1 MPAVGGWLAA
11 VWTGAS
17 AAGAVGASLLKL
29 AVGLAINMAVAKV
42 TAPKGPRPQE
52 LQTEL
57 RSSNAQRIRHL
68 GRVRASGTVMFWDW
82 ANLRDFTEP
91 PGGWWD
97 NIKWRIGK
105 RRLYKLIAVAEG
117 GMDAVHQ
124 WYLDGDPV
132 DVDADGWVTSEPWNR
147 AGIRLQ
153 FRKGVEGDQWDGGD
167 WPELR
172 AAFPDQWTVNHRL
185 RGVGTILATFDAVGG
200 NDIAEIYGG
209 GEPEVSALIQGAGAY
224 WAADGSTINGRNPAV
239 HLSDVM
245 ANPAY
250 GALTTNDI
258 DLALLG
264 VARTDCNALVPTD
277 GGTRTRYQS
286 GISYALSDS
295 LKDTAQKLLDAMGGR
310 AWITPEGK
318 LAVAAGVWS
327 APTVTI
333 EERHI
338 VEMEYG
344 AGTERINRVTT
355 LVPTY
360 VAPQV
365 RWQEATAD
373 PVEDADAIAKWGEG
387 QPKGVDLLAVQ
398 HHGQAAHIC
407 KQMLARMNPD
417 RRMTIKLRA
426 FGLRL
431 IGERVVRVN
440 LPRLGLAGVPFWID
454 NLTFDGTNV
463 TVDLIEADPASFDWT
478 AEEAGEPPAILTP
491 VDRGTAGRATA
502 ITSVSLITNDGPP
515 YIRIEGTLTAQAG
528 DNLMAQF
535 RRTGS
540 SLAWTDMI
548 AEAASGGGF
557 SFRTMPL
564 GDLSE
569 YDFRVFFGRYENS
582 SGGRELRMQSVP
594 VEVIGVDVVANGNPP
609 DEPVI
614 ISSSGSAGDN
624 MIVTFT
630 VDLGA
635 NYHRTG
641 LYRAASG
648 APFGS
653 ATLVKWSFDQSS
665 QVTMTAPIP
674 PSGARFWLRSENQSQ
689 VGSDPVEVGDY
700 PA

>member
-17 AAGAVGASLLKL
+17 AAGAVGAALLKF
-29 AVGLAINMAVAKV
+29 AVGVAINMAVAKIM
-42 TAPKGPRPQE
+42 APKGPRPQE

-68 GRVRASGTVMFWDW
+68 GRVRSSGAVMFWDW
-82 ANLRDFTEP
+82 AYV
-91 PGGWWD
+91 GGE
-97 NIKWRIGK
+97 
-105 RRLYKLIAVAEG
+105 RRLFKLLAVAQG
-117 GMDAVHQ
+117 GMSNVQQ
-124 WYLDGDPV
+124 WYLDGEPV
-132 DVDADGWVTSEPWNR
+132 EVDANGYVTTAPWNK
-147 AGIRLQ
+147 GNIRLRW
-153 FRKGVEGDQWDGGD
+153 RKGIQGDQWDGGD
-167 WPELR
+167 YADLR
-172 AAFPDQWTVNHRL
+172 AAFPSQWTEAHRL

-200 NDIAEIYGG
+200 EDIAEVYSG
-209 GEPEVSALIQGAGAY
+209 GEPEVSALIDGAGAY
-224 WAADGSTINGRNPAV
+224 WVLDGSTVNGRNPAV
-239 HLSDVM
+239 HLSDILT
-245 ANPAY
+245 NPVY
-250 GALTTNDI
+250 GALAPADI
-258 DLALLG
+258 DVSLLAI
-264 VARTDCNALVPTD
+264 ARTDCSALVPTD
-277 GGTRTRYQS
+277 GGTRSRYQS
-286 GISYALSDS
+286 GISYALSDPI
-295 LKDTAQKLLDAMGGR
+295 KDTAQKLLDAMGGR

-318 LAVAAGVWS
+318 LAVEAGVWR
-327 APTVTI
+327 APSITI

-365 RWQEATAD
+365 RWRETSAD
-373 PVEDADAIAKWGEG
+373 PVDDADAIARWGEG
-387 QPKGVDLLAVQ
+387 QPKSVDLLAVQ
-398 HHGQAAHIC
+398 HHGQAAHVC

-417 RRMTIKLRA
+417 RRMSIKLRA

-431 IGERVVRVN
+431 IGERVVAVN
-440 LPRLGLAGVPFWID
+440 LPRLGLASVPFWID
-454 NLTFDGTNV
+454 GLAFDGSNI
-463 TVDLIEADPASFDWT
+463 TVDLIEAEPASFDWT
-478 AEEAGEPPAILTP
+478 ASEEGEPPAILTDI
-491 VDRGTAGRATA
+491 DRGVATRDVA
-502 ITSVSLITNDGPP
+502 ISGVTLITDDGPV
-515 YIRIEGTLTAQAG
+515 YIRIEGTLAAQRG
-528 DNLMAQF
+528 DRLIAQY

-540 SLAWTDMI
+540 LVSWTDMI
-548 AEAASGGGF
+548 SEGTSGNGF

-569 YDFRVFFGRYENS
+569 YDFRVFFGRYSNGS
-582 SGGRELRMQSVP
+582 SGRELQMLSVP
-594 VEVIGVDVVANGNPP
+594 VVVTGVDVVANGNPP
-609 DEPVI
+609 DEPVV
-614 ISSSGSAGDN
+614 ISASGSAGDN
-624 MIVTFT
+624 LIVTFR

-665 QVTMTAPIP
+665 QVTMTASIP

-689 VGSDPVEVGDY
+689 VASDPVEVGNY